1 MAKNKGPQICI
12 MTVTGADR
20 VGIIAKLATTMAK
33 ANINIVD
40 VNQKI
45 MKDYFVMTMAVD
57 TANAAVNMETIK
69 KRLDKIGS
77 EMSLKITLQDQN
89 IFNAM
94 HRV

>member
-20 VGIIAKLATTMAK
+20 VGIIAKLATAMAK

-89 IFNAM
+89 IFNAK

>member
-1 MAKNKGPQICI
+1 
-12 MTVTGADR
+12 
-20 VGIIAKLATTMAK
+20 MAK